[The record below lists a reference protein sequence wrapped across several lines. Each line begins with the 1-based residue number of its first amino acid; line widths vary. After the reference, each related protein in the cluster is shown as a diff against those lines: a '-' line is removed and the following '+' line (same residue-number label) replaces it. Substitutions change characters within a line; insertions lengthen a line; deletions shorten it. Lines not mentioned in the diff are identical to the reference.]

1 MGKKNLYRILV
12 HLHFKECSNCVS
24 ISALLDG
31 LSYLATMRDSMGLE
45 PPPPMQDQQPI
56 EEPRAEPSTD
66 PRTDMSRL
74 LEDKDGGSK
83 TDFRPSK
90 GPSLWRC
97 HFCHHD
103 HDNCFPDQDDQI
115 QAGKEGGW
123 LGKSFLHVA
132 WGQTGAPQWPGV
144 IIITKIINIIINNI
158 INIITKIIIIIIIII
173 TTLKVR
179 AANNADY
186 YVSRIGKKESPV
198 RPKQL

>member
-1 MGKKNLYRILV
+1 
-12 HLHFKECSNCVS
+12 
-24 ISALLDG
+24 
-31 LSYLATMRDSMGLE
+31 
-45 PPPPMQDQQPI
+45 MQDQQPI

-66 PRTDMSRL
+66 PRTDISRL

-97 HFCHHD
+97 HFCHYN

-186 YVSRIGKKESPV
+186 YVSRIGKKESTV